1 MYSGSGG
8 THVRIA
14 SSTLS
19 FQASRL
25 PGDPRGDHFTM
36 LLATSRSSL
45 IVGLEVAGEICAA
58 DGTATVGDEVNGDLV
73 CPDVSM
79 TLRRVYVSVPNTN
92 GPRTSGRHYA

>member
-25 PGDPRGDHFTM
+25 PGDPRGDHFMM
-36 LLATSRSSL
+36 LLPTSRSSL
-45 IVGLEVAGEICAA
+45 IVGVEVADEICAA
-58 DGTATVGDEVNGDLV
+58 DGTATIGDGENGVLV
-73 CPDVSM
+73 CPEASM
-79 TLRRVYVSVPNTN
+79 TL
-92 GPRTSGRHYA
+92 

>member
-1 MYSGSGG
+1 MYSGNGG

-58 DGTATVGDEVNGDLV
+58 DGTATIGDEVNEDLV
-73 CPDVSM
+73 CPDTSM
-79 TLRRVYVSVPNTN
+79 TSCRVYVSVPSTN
-92 GPRTSGRHYA
+92 GPRRSGRRYA